1 MSTISQRRILKD
13 WAKRQEKLNPDGN
26 SPDMQLLL
34 DYAKGLASISLG
46 TLAAILSCLLAGIA
60 YGYSGPV
67 AGMAVLIVSMIVLV
81 VLALWNMAEL
91 FADREEP

>member
-13 WAKRQEKLNPDGN
+13 WANRQEKLNPQGN
-26 SPDMQLLL
+26 SPSMQLLL
-34 DYAKGLASISLG
+34 DYAKGLASVSLG
-46 TLAAILSCLLAGIA
+46 TLAAIFSCLFAGLA

-67 AGMAVLIVSMIVLV
+67 AGMAVLLLSMIVMI

-91 FADREEP
+91 FADREE